1 MSETPSTP
9 DPANP
14 PAPQA
19 APAPPA
25 SAAEAIAPITAP
37 AVEKPSAETLNAAY
51 KAFKKRVKV
60 TSLDH
65 NSRLGKSPMTSGSS
79 ELTAI
84 TPPAEYPRAV
94 WQALVDEG
102 KLKYAG
108 QGMYGLR

>member
-1 MSETPSTP
+1 MSDTPQNADPAKLTGSETSSEPVT
-9 DPANP
+9 P
-14 PAPQA
+14 PAA
-19 APAPPA
+19 
-25 SAAEAIAPITAP
+25 
-37 AVEKPSAETLNAAY
+37 KPSPETLKAAY
-51 KAFKKRVKV
+51 KAFKKRIKV
-60 TSLDH
+60 TTLDH